1 MATNPQNRADHA
13 ADPSGPLTV
22 GQVSERFG
30 VTVRTLHHYDDVGLL
45 PPSERSPAGY
55 RRYTPDDLARLQHI
69 VVYRRLGFALEQ
81 IATLLDDP
89 DADVTAHLRRQR
101 DAVQSRL
108 TELRDLVAALDHAL
122 EAQMSGDPLTD
133 ADRRE
138 LFGGDFSD
146 KQAEAERRWGD
157 TDAWWESQRRTSAYS
172 RQDWQEIQADAK
184 EIDDAFLAAM
194 LAGDPPTSP
203 AATAA
208 AERHRPPAAPD
219 RHRQPIPRR
228 FYDLSYA
235 MHRGLGDMYVADPRF
250 LRNYDDRQPGL
261 AQ

>member
-1 MATNPQNRADHA
+1 MATNPQDRADHA
-13 ADPSGPLTV
+13 ADSSGRLTV

-45 PPSERSPAGY
+45 PPSERRSPAGY

-194 LAGDPPTSP
+194 LGGAPPTSP

-208 AERHRPPAAPD
+208 AERHRQ
-219 RHRQPIPRR
+219 HITRR

-235 MHRGLGDMYVADPRF
+235 MHRGLG
-250 LRNYDDRQPGL
+250 
-261 AQ
+261 